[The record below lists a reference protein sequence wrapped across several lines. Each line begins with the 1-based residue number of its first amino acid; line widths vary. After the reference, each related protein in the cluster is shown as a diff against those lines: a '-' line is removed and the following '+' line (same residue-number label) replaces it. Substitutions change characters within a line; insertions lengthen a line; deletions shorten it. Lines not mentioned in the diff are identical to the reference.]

1 MKQHQYHQRH
11 QKHEAGEMHHTLLLR
26 ANSLPP
32 DQLQQQK
39 QQEQQQAQEVKQGR
53 KTYTE
58 QEVEQM
64 RAAGATQGRKGC
76 KALRINMAFS
86 PEVHASIKTMARV
99 RGETVTEFTEY
110 VFRQN
115 MEANKDLYEMAKT
128 FKDSFQRPE

>member
-1 MKQHQYHQRH
+1 MSKKNFGDANTNPVYSGIM
-11 QKHEAGEMHHTLLLR
+11 EAT
-26 ANSLPP
+26 AAPAP
-32 DQLQQQK
+32 AQDQQK
-39 QQEQQQAQEVKQGR
+39 QQEQQQAQEVKSGR

-86 PEVHASIKTMARV
+86 PEVHAYIKTMARV

-128 FKDSFQRPE
+128 FKDSFQGPE